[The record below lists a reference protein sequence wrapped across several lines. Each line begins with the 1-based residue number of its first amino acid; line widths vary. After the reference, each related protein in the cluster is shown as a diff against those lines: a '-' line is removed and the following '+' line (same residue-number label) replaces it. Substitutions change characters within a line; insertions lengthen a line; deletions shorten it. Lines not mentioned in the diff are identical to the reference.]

1 MLATVKEARTSGMKT
16 ESADQTEQRR
26 MLAATRVGRSMK
38 TLHRHISSQVMGAMQ
53 EQLQDEDLS
62 FSQMSALHQL
72 RAYAPLSVGGLAE
85 RTGLSLPAASH
96 LTDRLV
102 VRGYAQ
108 RRENPDDRRAKLLE
122 LTERG
127 QQIVD
132 TMDSRFTDAYRVTL
146 QQVNPQAI
154 EAAADA
160 IEALLRELFAL
171 EAASAA
177 TRPGCP
183 APELAPELAPGPA
196 SEVGP

>member
-1 MLATVKEARTSGMKT
+1 MKT

-72 RAYAPLSVGGLAE
+72 RTFAPLSVGGLAE

-160 IEALLRELFAL
+160 MESLLRELFAL
-171 EAASAA
+171 EAASGAV
-177 TRPGCP
+177 RPGCP
-183 APELAPELAPGPA
+183 SLEPAPEPV
-196 SEVGP
+196 SEFNP

>member
-1 MLATVKEARTSGMKT
+1 MLATVKEARAPGTNF

-26 MLAATRVGRSMK
+26 MLAAIRVGRSMK

-72 RAYAPLSVGGLAE
+72 RAFAPLSVGGLAE

-146 QQVNPQAI
+146 QQVNPQAT

-160 IEALLRELFAL
+160 IESLLRELFAL
-171 EAASAA
+171 EATSGAA
-177 TRPGCP
+177 RPGCP
-183 APELAPELAPGPA
+183 APESAPESA
-196 SEVGP
+196 SEFGP

>member
-1 MLATVKEARTSGMKT
+1 MNF

-72 RAYAPLSVGGLAE
+72 RTFAPLSVGGLAE

-160 IEALLRELFAL
+160 IESLLRELFAL

-177 TRPGCP
+177 ARRGCP
-183 APELAPELAPGPA
+183 APELAPEPA
-196 SEVGP
+196 SEFNP

>member
-1 MLATVKEARTSGMKT
+1 MLATVKEARTSGMET

-38 TLHRHISSQVMGAMQ
+38 TLHSHISSQVMGAMQ

-72 RAYAPLSVGGLAE
+72 RAFAPLSVGGLAE

-146 QQVNPQAI
+146 QKVNPQAT

-160 IEALLRELFAL
+160 IESLLRELFAL
-171 EAASAA
+171 EAA
-177 TRPGCP
+177 PGAPLPVCP
-183 APELAPELAPGPA
+183 APEPAP
-196 SEVGP
+196 EVGP

>member
-1 MLATVKEARTSGMKT
+1 MLATVKEARTPRMQS

-160 IEALLRELFAL
+160 IESLLRELFAL

-177 TRPGCP
+177 ARPGCP
-183 APELAPELAPGPA
+183 APE
-196 SEVGP
+196 VGP